1 MQVGRMLRRDL
12 FGRRNGGLRRV
23 EQAVL
28 DMLDADRRTLDLA
41 ASGLMGS
48 ADPEAL
54 RHEVS
59 DSDHRVNLLVQ
70 QVRRELMVHAAVR
83 GSHAD
88 IPGMLA
94 TMSII
99 KDIERVGDYAK
110 ALLRLARVRGPFSP
124 DTAEAVELTAYSNRI
139 AGHLTDVRDALA
151 TYDGHTAIA
160 LITDLQALIDDLR
173 TAIDQ
178 LLVTDL
184 GVSDGA
190 AQALSYHYLARIAA
204 HLSNVLTSIVMP
216 VDRLD
221 YYDSSYA
228 TTPSR

>member
-1 MQVGRMLRRDL
+1 
-12 FGRRNGGLRRV
+12 
-23 EQAVL
+23 
-28 DMLDADRRTLDLA
+28 MLDADRRTLDLA
-41 ASGLMGS
+41 ASGLLGS

-70 QVRRELMVHAAVR
+70 QVRRELVVHASVR
-83 GSHAD
+83 GGHAD
-88 IPGMLA
+88 MPRMLA

-110 ALLRLARVRGPFSP
+110 ALLRLARARGPFSP
-124 DTAEAVELTAYSNRI
+124 DTTEAVELTAYSNRI

-151 TYDGHTAIA
+151 THDGPTAIA
-160 LITDLQALIDDLR
+160 LLANLQALSDDLR

-178 LLVTDL
+178 VLVADL
-184 GVSDGA
+184 GASDGA
-190 AQALSYHYLARIAA
+190 AQAMSYHYLARIAA

-221 YYDSSYA
+221 YDDSSHA
-228 TTPSR
+228 TTRPRCQSLGKARVSPTI